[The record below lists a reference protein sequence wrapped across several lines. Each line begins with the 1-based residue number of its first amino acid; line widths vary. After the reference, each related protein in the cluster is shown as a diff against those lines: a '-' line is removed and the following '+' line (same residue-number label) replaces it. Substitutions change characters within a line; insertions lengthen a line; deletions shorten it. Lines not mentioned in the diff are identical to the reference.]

1 MATLE
6 EGSIGT
12 QAIPVLLGC
21 SWAEHS
27 TVPGKLSQRY
37 CHAKWYSVRFDY
49 ADGNALLNLKPAV
62 WKGEGVMYDSV
73 SGNILHNSGS
83 GSLTYDGT
91 PGESVGIAASA
102 SVPILLIRRGFIVYA
117 R

>member
-1 MATLE
+1 MRKTKYLKLPPE
-6 EGSIGT
+6 EVKRQGT
-12 QAIPVLLGC
+12 VVA
-21 SWAEHS
+21 
-27 TVPGKLSQRY
+27 
-37 CHAKWYSVRFDY
+37 VRFDD

-91 PGESVGIAASA
+91 PGESVVIAASA
-102 SVPILLIRRGFIVYA
+102 SVPILLIRRGFIVYV